1 MSVADRAEDARILLN
16 HSSYRLGWARKYDP
30 GKDPRVLCELAH
42 DTIELA
48 LNIIIIIIIVAAGGK
63 YRSTHD
69 LGMLT
74 KATAAAN
81 EPLPRELD
89 SVRQL
94 PRYTG
99 GGRYSF
105 RRPGGQEPISRA
117 SYEHILNLAEKT
129 NGWAKDRF
137 RTLTGEEIDGNGE
150 AEKRKEELVSR
161 PSSSMQN
168 SSASSGRKNAPTTV
182 TITSEFCNVFPRRDT
197 RSVRRPQ
204 AGRRRRLPGGSL
216 RGKTRGRRRRREEG
230 TRTPAR

>member
-16 HSSYRLGWARKYDP
+16 QSSYRLGWAYKYEP

-48 LNIIIIIIIVAAGGK
+48 LNSVIVAAGGK

-74 KATAAAN
+74 KAAAAAN
-81 EPLPRELD
+81 EPLPKELD

-105 RRPGGQEPISRA
+105 RRAGGQEPISRA

-129 NGWAKDRF
+129 NGWARDRF
-137 RTLTGEEIDGNGE
+137 RALTGEETDSNGE
-150 AEKRKEELVSR
+150 AEKRKE
-161 PSSSMQN
+161 
-168 SSASSGRKNAPTTV
+168 
-182 TITSEFCNVFPRRDT
+182 
-197 RSVRRPQ
+197 
-204 AGRRRRLPGGSL
+204 
-216 RGKTRGRRRRREEG
+216 
-230 TRTPAR
+230 

>member
-1 MSVADRAEDARILLN
+1 M
-16 HSSYRLGWARKYDP
+16 
-30 GKDPRVLCELAH
+30 CELAH

-48 LNIIIIIIIVAAGGK
+48 LNSVIVAAGGK

-69 LGMLT
+69 LSMLT
-74 KATAAAN
+74 KAAAAAN

-89 SVRQL
+89 GVRQL

-129 NGWAKDRF
+129 SGWAKDRL

-150 AEKRKEELVSR
+150 AEKRKEELE
-161 PSSSMQN
+161 PLG
-168 SSASSGRKNAPTTV
+168 GRKPVVEGDYPADPRLRVSNQGPPSAESTV
-182 TITSEFCNVFPRRDT
+182 KSGSNRSAGTEGSMRDLGGRFAHRRFLTLSSTIFDTS
-197 RSVRRPQ
+197 S
-204 AGRRRRLPGGSL
+204 RRRVSTAAVCGS
-216 RGKTRGRRRRREEG
+216 TVW
-230 TRTPAR
+230 